1 MLTEPGMER
10 TGRPSARLAAA
21 PDAAAEERAA
31 DLERGPFR
39 RCLVT
44 RAVRPKAE
52 LIRFVVSPEG
62 EVTPDLAG
70 RLPGRGYWIGAERGL
85 VETAVKKHL
94 FAKAAGGPARAPA
107 DLADR
112 VARLLRVRA
121 LERLGLARRAG
132 AAVAGHDKVE
142 AWLRDGRAGLLLAAA
157 DGAAD
162 GRRRLAAL
170 AGPLPVVDC
179 FTADELAAAFGRERV
194 VHAAIAAG
202 RLAAEFEAEAARL
215 KGFRDKLE
223 RDESDGQ

>member
-1 MLTEPGMER
+1 MLGEVAMDRQQRG
-10 TGRPSARLAAA
+10 AAA
-21 PDAAAEERAA
+21 IAGAASPADPEQDADREQ
-31 DLERGPFR
+31 GPQR

-52 LIRFVVSPEG
+52 LVRFVISPEG

-70 RLPGRGYWIGAERGL
+70 RLPGRGLWVGAERGL

-94 FAKAAGGPARAPA
+94 FAKAAGTDARAPA

-112 VARLLRVRA
+112 VAWLLRQRA

-132 AAVAGHDKVE
+132 AAIAGHDKVE
-142 AWLRDGRAGLLLAAA
+142 ALLRAGRAGLLLAAA
-157 DGAAD
+157 DGSAD

-170 AGPLPVVDC
+170 AGALPVIEC

-194 VHAAIAAG
+194 VHAALAAG
-202 RLAAEFEAEAARL
+202 RLAAEFQAEIARL
-215 KGFRDKLE
+215 RGFLGDAE
-223 RDESDGQ
+223 RQESDGQ